1 MMSHTEFLLDAS
13 LSPRRRAP
21 AWLAWL
27 VWATAALFYLVA
39 FYVRVS
45 PAVMTQ
51 ELMQDFHIGAGSLG
65 IVSALYFYA
74 YVAMQIPTGILV
86 DSWGPRK
93 LLLAGSVTAAAGT
106 FLFGSTSNL
115 FVACVARGVI
125 GGATAVAWVVTLK
138 LITHWFPPRR
148 FATLSG
154 LSLFVGNI
162 GALFA
167 QVPLRILVE
176 RFNWRIVTFGSAGV
190 VLIIF
195 ALAILTV
202 RADPSEKGYL
212 TYAPQGPHT
221 GVEGNPRHILR
232 GLGNIFTYRNTWLIF
247 LAQGGFLG
255 GVLAFAGLWGPPFL
269 RVRYGLESRSAAAVC
284 SVMLACFAVAS
295 PVLGAISDRIGRRK
309 PLYVSGAVLASTGWA
324 VLSYRPSLSLSG
336 FVGIAAFTSFCA
348 AAIILGFAFGKESV
362 PQQYLGTI
370 TGLINMGNMLGPM
383 LLQPGIGWLLDR
395 RWSGATANGL
405 RVYSVESF
413 RGAFGLIV
421 AWSILTVVLASLT
434 KETYCKPLAES
445 GQPGC

>member
-1 MMSHTEFLLDAS
+1 
-13 LSPRRRAP
+13 
-21 AWLAWL
+21 
-27 VWATAALFYLVA
+27 
-39 FYVRVS
+39 
-45 PAVMTQ
+45 MTR

-65 IVSALYFYA
+65 MLSALYFYA

-93 LLLAGSVTAAAGT
+93 LLLAGSLTAAAGT

-115 FVACVARGVI
+115 LVACVARGVV

-138 LITHWFPPRR
+138 LVTHWFPPQR

-167 QVPLRILVE
+167 QVPLRLLVE
-176 RFNWRIVTFGSAGV
+176 RFTWRTVTFGSAGV
-190 VLIIF
+190 VLLIF

-202 RADPSEKGYL
+202 RADPSERGYL
-212 TYAPQGPHT
+212 TYAPQVPQAGADGP
-221 GVEGNPRHILR
+221 PRQILR
-232 GLGNIFTYRNTWLIF
+232 GLGNILTFRNTWLIF

-269 RVRYGLESRSAAAVC
+269 QVRYGLDSKAAAAVC

-309 PLYVSGAVLASTGWA
+309 PLYLSGAVLTSVGWA
-324 VLSYRPSLSLSG
+324 VLSYRPSLSLAG
-336 FVGIAAFTSFCA
+336 FVAIAAFTSFCA

-362 PQQYLGTI
+362 PQRYLGTI

-413 RGAFGLIV
+413 RAAFGLIV
-421 AWSILTVVLASLT
+421 AWSVLTVLLASLT
-434 KETYCKPLAES
+434 KETYCKPLVES
-445 GQPGC
+445 GQPHI